1 MTQEEYLGYLQK
13 LVGDDSGEDWTEDNT
28 FGLFQ
33 NFRPDGKGVE
43 LVFEPLP
50 KQQAEELLK
59 RILPLYT
66 ATYFPKCEQDAYFIP
81 RQPLK
86 REKSEEQ
93 ELGKTFLTRL
103 NEIAKLMKGASDEL
117 APVQKIKRIEV
128 VKELDEEPSDFHTGI
143 HEVIG
148 DSLIDCK
155 DFNGLLNCLSEAY
168 YSTTCD
174 YWIAHYLSWP
184 QYAKKYPVDLFEPVF
199 ELWKSDK
206 QFRLEE
212 DVLKIGPR

>member
-13 LVGDDSGEDWTEDNT
+13 LVGDDSGDTWTEDNT

-43 LVFEPLP
+43 RVFEPLP
-50 KQQAEELLK
+50 KAQKEELLK
-59 RILPLYT
+59 RILPLYA
-66 ATYFPKCEQDAYFIP
+66 ATHFPDCELDAYFIP
-81 RQPLK
+81 RKPVK
-86 REKSEEQ
+86 RSKDEEEQ
-93 ELGKTFLTRL
+93 LGTTFLSRL
-103 NEIAKLMKGASDEL
+103 NEVSRLMKDAQEEL
-117 APVQKIKRIEV
+117 APLRKIKRIEI
-128 VKELDEEPSDFHTGI
+128 VKKLDEEPSDFHTVI
-143 HEVIG
+143 HEAIG
-148 DSLIDCK
+148 DALFDCK
-155 DFNGLLNCLSEAY
+155 DFSGLLSCLSEAY

-184 QYAKKYPVDLFEPVF
+184 QFAEKYPVDLFEPAF

-212 DVLKIGPR
+212 DVLMIGPR